1 MSFQA
6 HERVAPHMMPAPML
20 TAAEGPSRPGTAE
33 SQRSMRNRRSEGD
46 ITMARPQ
53 SSERR
58 GPRRGSTIG
67 LGMLS
72 RPGTADKDER
82 RSSRATETPPELRR
96 SRKSVSMGG
105 VVEVG
110 RVLSRYR
117 KKSKD
122 QFFRQSTSSGPELE
136 DGRKGVP
143 AKLAHDL
150 GDSVTSPHLRPAP
163 VGARCPLSRPP
174 VHR

>member
-6 HERVAPHMMPAPML
+6 HERVAPHMMPPLL
-20 TAAEGPSRPGTAE
+20 TAAEGPSRPGSAE

-82 RSSRATETPPELRR
+82 RSSRATDTPPELRR

-117 KKSKD
+117 KRSKD
-122 QFFRQSTSSGPELE
+122 QFFRQSTSSGPECKEQMCLHILQC
-136 DGRKGVP
+136 RV
-143 AKLAHDL
+143 
-150 GDSVTSPHLRPAP
+150 SIRIV
-163 VGARCPLSRPP
+163 
-174 VHR
+174 VHSLH

>member
-6 HERVAPHMMPAPML
+6 HERVAPHMMPPPL

-67 LGMLS
+67 LGILS
-72 RPGTADKDER
+72 RPGTAGMDER
-82 RSSRATETPPELRR
+82 RSSRATDTPPELRR
-96 SRKSVSMGG
+96 SRNSVSMGG

-117 KKSKD
+117 KRSKD

-150 GDSVTSPHLRPAP
+150 GDSVTPPHTSARRPS
-163 VGARCPLSRPP
+163 ARRPLSRPP